1 MLHVGNGRTLL
12 RKALCASVTLIAL
25 AASTGEAGALE
36 LPPISLIPPA
46 ITGAPVVGQPL
57 GCSQGVWTGPPS
69 SYAYQWT
76 REGSDVPGASLAS
89 YTVVANDVGKALRC
103 RVTASNSTGT
113 ASATSSPVV
122 GLRTGSSTDP
132 PPTPT
137 SPPGTSP
144 SLPKSGELIRLPA
157 NRRCLSTRR
166 FRIRIRKVK
175 GITLAAVAVY
185 LNGKPV
191 KVFKGK
197 RLTARIDLRGLPRGT
212 VRVRIEAATTDGRL
226 IRHTRKYR
234 TCTKRGGSKGKHRL

>member
-1 MLHVGNGRTLL
+1 MPL
-12 RKALCASVTLIAL
+12 ASVGITLRRISCALLLLVAL
-25 AASTGEAGALE
+25 AVSPGEASALE
-36 LPPISLIPPA
+36 LPPLGLIPPA

-76 REGSDVPGASLAS
+76 RQGADLAGATLAS
-89 YTVVANDVGKALRC
+89 YTVVAEDVGKALRC
-103 RVTASNSTGT
+103 QVTAANSMGS
-113 ASATSSPVV
+113 ASATSFPVV
-122 GLRTGSSTDP
+122 GLGLGSSTDP
-132 PPTPT
+132 PPPT
-137 SPPGTSP
+137 SPPGSSP
-144 SLPKSGELIRLPA
+144 SLPRSGELIRLPA
-157 NRRCLSTRR
+157 NRRCISSRH

-185 LNGKPV
+185 VNGKPA
-191 KVFKGK
+191 KVYKGK

-234 TCTKRGGSKGKHRL
+234 TCAKQRGPKRKHRL